1 MKRVVLGCV
10 MGLALAGCDE
20 AAMASIGGGG
30 GGGSTGGSPGMREFL
45 VIGNTMSFERCRSI
59 GGLIIRD
66 NGSPMV
72 ACDPNVRGAPVPA
85 DEFNHPGAVS
95 AADT

>member
-1 MKRVVLGCV
+1 MKRVVFGCV

-20 AAMASIGGGG
+20 AAMASFGGGG
-30 GGGSTGGSPGMREFL
+30 GGATGGSSGMREFL
-45 VIGNTMSFERCRSI
+45 VIGNTMSFERCRAL

-72 ACDPNVRGAPVPA
+72 ACDPNVRGEPVPA
-85 DEFNHPGAVS
+85 DEFNHPGAAPAS
-95 AADT
+95 DA